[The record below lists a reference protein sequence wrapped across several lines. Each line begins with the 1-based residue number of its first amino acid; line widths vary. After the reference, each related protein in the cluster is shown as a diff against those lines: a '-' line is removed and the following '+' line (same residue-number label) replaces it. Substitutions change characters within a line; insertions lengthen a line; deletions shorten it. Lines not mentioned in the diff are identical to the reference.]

1 MENEKKYY
9 LHRISHEWEVSYK
22 LVGIDPYNSEKVDTG
37 LSASYLSIG
46 WSNYA
51 DSELLRKYIETTDVD
66 EKRKIF
72 NELGDE
78 SKSIYSLRKFL
89 NFKKDDVIIVPMYNK
104 KFAIYKVLERPKS
117 YIDVD
122 EVKELVNQGGK
133 VDIGFVVK
141 VEILNGPIPRT
152 YAESDLIS
160 RMKVRQTTVE
170 IGDIKDSVEKA
181 IKATAPINIYEK
193 VEETLSK
200 SYIKIIRSNLSPAE
214 FEKLIVWYMRKI
226 GADIVEIPSKNNY
239 PNSVADIDVVALFD
253 NLGIVIQIQAKHHK
267 GKKVSEKHAINQIK
281 KALEINKE
289 KPYEGKYSQY
299 ITVPWVISTAESI
312 SDDTYDYANEHQIR
326 LIDGIEFAKMLINAG
341 IDKTINIVKE

>member
-1 MENEKKYY
+1 MVNEKKYY

-22 LVGIDPYNSEKVDTG
+22 LVGIDPYNSEKVDNG

-51 DSELLRKYIETTDVD
+51 DSELLRKYIETTDID

-152 YAESDLIS
+152 
-160 RMKVRQTTVE
+160 
-170 IGDIKDSVEKA
+170 
-181 IKATAPINIYEK
+181 
-193 VEETLSK
+193 
-200 SYIKIIRSNLSPAE
+200 
-214 FEKLIVWYMRKI
+214 
-226 GADIVEIPSKNNY
+226 
-239 PNSVADIDVVALFD
+239 
-253 NLGIVIQIQAKHHK
+253 
-267 GKKVSEKHAINQIK
+267 
-281 KALEINKE
+281 
-289 KPYEGKYSQY
+289 
-299 ITVPWVISTAESI
+299 
-312 SDDTYDYANEHQIR
+312 
-326 LIDGIEFAKMLINAG
+326 
-341 IDKTINIVKE
+341 